1 MFDKKFLNVQ
11 TEYGPGNLSV
21 ELSIGSWVVRT
32 GHERD
37 DDAGTLLRCED
48 RDIPEIV
55 KKRRTLQKK

>member
-37 DDAGTLLRCED
+37 DDAGTLLKCED
-48 RDIPEIV
+48 RD
-55 KKRRTLQKK
+55 RTSGSGIIQS